1 MTSRNNPP
9 QQDAGFTLL
18 EMLVVIAVMGL
29 ILAMVLNF
37 GPPQSH
43 GLTMRAATAE
53 TAAAMR
59 MARAR
64 AIASDRPVTLT
75 LPTLPNWINVSLE
88 SGPGGIVF
96 DPDGST
102 SGGSVVLNAGARRT
116 TITADWLTGQVS
128 IDAP

>member
-1 MTSRNNPP
+1 MTSRSNPA
-9 QQDAGFTLL
+9 QRDSGFTLL

-64 AIASDRPVTLT
+64 AIADDRPAALA
-75 LPTLPNWINVSLE
+75 LPALPGWISASVE
-88 SGPGGIVF
+88 AGPGGIVF

-102 SGGSVVLNAGARRT
+102 SGGSVVLNAGGRRA
-116 TITADWLTGQVS
+116 TITADWLTGRVS